1 MYRSIYFIQQITTI
15 FHLVICNKR
24 LCLTANATSI
34 CLCLC
39 VYSSNWQTIFF
50 LLVNSNIQFDS
61 DINSIVI
68 CKQASEKKND
78 ERCSVNTDEFACN
91 ANSTAG
97 FKSGSN
103 ININNK
109 NNNSKDYNEM
119 SEDEVGSKNQSRKIP
134 ITQNNVKVK

>member
-1 MYRSIYFIQQITTI
+1 M
-15 FHLVICNKR
+15 
-24 LCLTANATSI
+24 
-34 CLCLC
+34 
-39 VYSSNWQTIFF
+39 
-50 LLVNSNIQFDS
+50 NSNIQFDS

-103 ININNK
+103 INININNK

-119 SEDEVGSKNQSRKIP
+119 NEDEVGSKNQSRKIP